1 MRKTLPLFLLAGSLF
16 GGAAEPLKDLAED
29 YIENKAGDLVEEY
42 VPGFVGDKL
51 KEYIRDAVED
61 KVGDLI
67 HEAER
72 RLKDYNLSMDF
83 EDREPEK
90 ALLDGQIDLF
100 FKEYNSAEEGEGKFD
115 PSGSLMAGGGSPAPV
130 LKPAS
135 VRLSVPTISSGTA
148 DYITG
153 AAKGANGIVMKKALE
168 DIVGGLSYAYII
180 GLECV
185 SPLTTSAMKQVQT
198 WSNQL
203 NAMSIQSDDLAAAF
217 NPGLLAKSERS
228 AAYLAEHALAS
239 KNNIDLIEARNI
251 CQDKKKRS
259 ELLQKHADK
268 FQKLM
273 GGSYN
278 TAAKVLGLTDFTEER
293 KNLCLT
299 LGGAVAVFD
308 EGGVKTIEIYPP
320 LYRQAI
326 DYLLTGENG
335 KGYAFKRDGVGVE
348 TDSPALPATIG
359 ERKKIKALL
368 MSIQEKLRQ
377 KDADLTQAE
386 TELLQK
392 TRLPIGSLITLLSQT
407 RGTGAKLAL
416 ERFGDLIA
424 QERTLQWTGELAAE
438 LLSKAKSFKTV
449 QICGYELET
458 YIQQLESALAGIEE
472 MKAEHRRSLIQEQQA
487 IDSMMQIEKSL
498 KEKEKG
504 L

>member
-29 YIENKAGDLVEEY
+29 YVENKAGDLVDEY
-42 VPGFVGDKL
+42 VPDLLGGKV
-51 KEYIRDAVED
+51 RDYLRDYVED
-61 KVGDLI
+61 KVGDLVQD
-67 HEAER
+67 AER
-72 RLKDYNLSMDF
+72 RIKDYNLSMDF
-83 EDREPEK
+83 EDHEPAK
-90 ALLDGQIDLF
+90 ALLDGQIDQF
-100 FKEYNSAEEGEGKFD
+100 FKEYNSSEEGEGKFD
-115 PSGSLMAGGGSPAPV
+115 PSSSPVAGGGSLPSV
-130 LKPAS
+130 IKPSS
-135 VRLSVPTISSGTA
+135 VKLSFPTISAGSV
-148 DYITG
+148 DYVTG

-203 NAMSIQSDDLAAAF
+203 NAMSIQSDDLAAAL
-217 NPGLLAKSERS
+217 NPGMLAKSERS

-278 TAAKVLGLTDFTEER
+278 TAAKVLGLTDFSEEK

-299 LGGAVAVFD
+299 LGGTVAVFD
-308 EGGVKTIEIYPP
+308 DSGVKTIEIHPP

-348 TDSPALPATIG
+348 TDSPGLPATIG

-368 MSIQEKLRQ
+368 ASIQEKLRQ
-377 KDADLTQAE
+377 KDADLTLEE

-392 TRLPIGSLITLLSQT
+392 TRLPIGSLITLLTQT

-416 ERFGDLIA
+416 DRFGGLIA
-424 QERTLQWTGELAAE
+424 FERTLQFTGELVEE
-438 LLSKAKSFKTV
+438 LLSKAKSLKTV

-458 YIQQLESALAGIEE
+458 YIQQLESTLAGIEE
-472 MKAEHRRSLIQEQQA
+472 MKAEHRRSLVQEQQA
-487 IDSMMQIEKSL
+487 IDSMIQIEKSL